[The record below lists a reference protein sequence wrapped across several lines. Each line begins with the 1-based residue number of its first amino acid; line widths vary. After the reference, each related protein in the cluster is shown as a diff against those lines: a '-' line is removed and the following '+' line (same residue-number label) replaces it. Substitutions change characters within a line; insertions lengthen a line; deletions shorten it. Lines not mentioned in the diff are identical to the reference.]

1 VCRVKRGGE
10 IFYAGKIDSLKHIKE
25 DVREMAAGFE
35 CGIQFVNWNDFKEG
49 DVIEAYEVV
58 RVG

>member
-1 VCRVKRGGE
+1 VKRGE
-10 IFYAGKIDSLKHIKE
+10 DMVYEGKIDSLKHIKE

-35 CGIQFVNWNDFKEG
+35 CGIQFVGWTDFKEG
-49 DVIEAYEVV
+49 DIIEAYEVV